1 MEPAEYKSRSFSIS
15 WSNEPNMNGI
25 NPPNPQFQ
33 QAPNISY
40 ISPQTLLPAFS
51 KVGNVPVGVI
61 QSKREPYA
69 VEYYFG
75 KYGQLETGLG
85 TNLGRQN
92 K

>member
-1 MEPAEYKSRSFSIS
+1 MEPAEFTSRSFSTA
-15 WSNEPNMNGI
+15 WSDESNMIGV
-25 NPPNPQFQ
+25 NPPSNKFQ

-40 ISPQTLLPAFS
+40 ISPQTILPDTS
-51 KVGNVPVGVI
+51 KLGFAPVGVI

-75 KYGQLETGLG
+75 KYGQLETRLG
-85 TNLGRQN
+85 TSLG